1 MEYWSNGVTCLPVR
15 QRTQTGLPTGRWD
28 PIPNIQHLYQ
38 EGNVDNLAAVIMA
51 GGKGE
56 RFWPRSRGLHPKQLL
71 PITGRRT
78 MIQETV
84 KRMKPLISSDDIFVV
99 AGKELVREIKE
110 QLPEL
115 KSGNLILEPFGRN
128 TAAAIG
134 LAAIAIKKIN
144 KEAIMVVL
152 AADHLI
158 REKRKFLLTISIAA
172 RAAKEGKLVTLGIA
186 PTRPETGY
194 GYIESGKRICVPG
207 TRKNAEIYTVKRF
220 VEKPDEA
227 GAKKYLQSGKYFW
240 NSGMF
245 IWKVEAILQAIHEHM
260 PELHRGL
267 AEISAARGVS
277 HKKEVTLK
285 VYKELEDISVDYGI
299 MEKSK
304 NIAVVKADFHWND
317 VGSWLS
323 MERIHKKDKYGNVI
337 QGKFVGI
344 DTHGCILIGKE
355 QLIAT
360 VGVSDLIVVSTADA
374 VLICSRN
381 RAQDV
386 KKIVGKLSDD
396 GLKKYL

>member
-1 MEYWSNGVTCLPVR
+1 M
-15 QRTQTGLPTGRWD
+15 
-28 PIPNIQHLYQ
+28 
-38 EGNVDNLAAVIMA
+38 DNKLNNLVAVIMA

-56 RFWPRSRGLHPKQLL
+56 RFWPRSRGLHSKQLL

-84 KRMKPLISSDDIFVV
+84 KRISPLISSDNIFVV
-99 AGKELVREIKE
+99 AGQELSKRIKE

-115 KSGNLILEPFGRN
+115 KRENLILEPFGRN

-152 AADHLI
+152 AADHLV
-158 REKRKFLLTISIAA
+158 REKGKFLRSILTAA
-172 RAAKEGKLVTLGIA
+172 HVAKEGKLVTLGIT

-194 GYIESGKRICVPG
+194 GYIETGKRINAQG
-207 TRKNAEIYTVKRF
+207 TSEDSEIYTVKRF

-227 GAKKYLQSGKYFW
+227 RAKKYLQSGKYLW

-245 IWKVEAILQAIHEHM
+245 IWKVKSILQSIKEHI
-260 PELHRGL
+260 PRLYQGL
-267 AEISAARGVS
+267 EEISAARGDS
-277 HKKEVTLK
+277 RRKEVTLK
-285 VYKELEDISVDYGI
+285 VYKELENISVDYGI

-304 NIAVVKADFHWND
+304 NVFVVKADFHWDD

-323 MERIHKKDKYGNVI
+323 MERIHKKDKDGNVI

-344 DTHGCILIGKE
+344 DTSRCILIGKK
-355 QLIAT
+355 QLIAA
-360 VGVSDLIVVSTADA
+360 VGISDLIVVSTPEA
-374 VLICSRN
+374 VLICPRE

-386 KKIVGKLSDD
+386 KKLVSKLADD

>member
-1 MEYWSNGVTCLPVR
+1 M
-15 QRTQTGLPTGRWD
+15 
-28 PIPNIQHLYQ
+28 
-38 EGNVDNLAAVIMA
+38 AVIMA

-56 RFWPRSRGLHPKQLL
+56 RFWPRSRGIHPKQLL

-78 MIQETV
+78 MIQETA
-84 KRMKPLISSDDIFVV
+84 KRISPLISSDDIFVV
-99 AGKELVREIKE
+99 AGRELAGGIKK

-115 KSGNLILEPFGRN
+115 RRGNLILEPFGRN

-144 KEAIMVVL
+144 KKAIMVVL

-158 REKRKFLLTISIAA
+158 GEKRKFLRTIGVAA
-172 RAAKEGKLVTLGIA
+172 KVAKEGKLVIIGIR

-194 GYIESGKRICVPG
+194 GYIESGEKLQIPG
-207 TRKNAEIYTVKRF
+207 VRKDAEIYTVKKF
-220 VEKPDEA
+220 KEKPDEVK
-227 GAKKYLQSGKYFW
+227 AKKYLQSGKYFW

-245 IWKVEAILQAIHEHM
+245 IWKVESILGAIEEHM
-260 PELHRGL
+260 PKLYEGL
-267 AEISAARGVS
+267 KKISAARGVS
-277 HKKEVTLK
+277 HKKKIIKE

-304 NIAVVKADFHWND
+304 NIAVVKADFHWDD

-323 MERIHKKDKYGNVI
+323 MERIHKKNKDGNII

-344 DTHGCILIGKE
+344 DTSQCILIGKE

-360 VGVSDLIVVSTADA
+360 VGVSGLIVVTTPQA
-374 VLICSRN
+374 VIICSRD

-386 KKIVGKLSDD
+386 KKIVGKIADD

>member
-1 MEYWSNGVTCLPVR
+1 M
-15 QRTQTGLPTGRWD
+15 
-28 PIPNIQHLYQ
+28 
-38 EGNVDNLAAVIMA
+38 DNLVAVIMA

-56 RFWPRSRGLHPKQLL
+56 RFWPRSRGLYPKQLL

-78 MIQETV
+78 MIQETA
-84 KRMKPLISSDDIFVV
+84 KRMNPLISSDDIFVV
-99 AGKELVREIKE
+99 AGEELAGGIGE

-115 KSGNLILEPFGRN
+115 RRGNLILEPFGKN

-134 LAAIAIKKIN
+134 LAAIVIEKIN
-144 KEAIMVVL
+144 KKAIMVVL

-158 REKRKFLLTISIAA
+158 GEKRKFLRTISMATK
-172 RAAKEGKLVTLGIA
+172 AAKEGKLVTLGIQ

-194 GYIESGKRICVPG
+194 GYIESGKKLQISGV
-207 TRKNAEIYTVKRF
+207 RKEAEIYAVKRF

-245 IWKVEAILQAIHEHM
+245 IWKVESILGAIEEHM

-267 AEISAARGVS
+267 KKISAARGVS
-277 HKKEVTLK
+277 HKKEVIKK
-285 VYKELEDISVDYGI
+285 VYKKLENISIDYGI
-299 MEKSK
+299 VEKSK
-304 NIAVVKADFHWND
+304 NIAVVKADFHWDD

-323 MERIHKKDKYGNVI
+323 MERIHKKNKDGNII

-344 DTHGCILIGKE
+344 DTSQCILIGKE

-360 VGVSDLIVVSTADA
+360 VGVSGLIVVTTPQA
-374 VLICSRN
+374 VLICSRD

-386 KKIVGKLSDD
+386 KKIVGKLADD